1 MSRTELVARGRRL
14 EWFTLSWNLIEGVVA
29 VAAALA
35 AGSVVVLGFGI
46 DSFVECSS
54 SIVLLW
60 RLNAERKNLDPTRLE
75 RIDQRAHKLVGFSL
89 FALAAYILFDGGK
102 ALWLQQRPEA
112 SIPGLVLAAVS
123 VPVMLWLAREK
134 RRVAAAIKSRALA
147 ADSFQTTA
155 CVWLSITTLVGAGAN
170 AALGW
175 WWADPVAA
183 IAMTYFLVSEGRE
196 AWRGEDCCEEDH
208 CHG

>member
-1 MSRTELVARGRRL
+1 MTRSDHVRRGRRL
-14 EWFTLSWNLIEGVVA
+14 EWLTLSWNLIEGVIA
-29 VAAALA
+29 ITAALA

-46 DSFVECSS
+46 DSFVECAS

-60 RLNAERKNLDPTRLE
+60 RLYAERKALAPE
-75 RIDQRAHKLVGFSL
+75 RIEQIDRPAHQLVGASL
-89 FALAAYILFDGGK
+89 FALAAFIAFDGGR
-102 ALWLQQRPEA
+102 ALWLHERPDT
-112 SIPGLVLAAVS
+112 SIVGLVLSAVS
-123 VPVMLWLAREK
+123 IPVMLWLARAK
-134 RRVAAAIKSRALA
+134 RRVAAAIESRALQ

-155 CVWLSITTLVGAGAN
+155 CMWLSVITRVGAGAN

-183 IAMTYFLVSEGRE
+183 IGMTYFLVTEGRE
-196 AWRGEDCCEEDH
+196 AWRGDDCRNGE